1 MNPKVR
7 YTLIHGMIKAI
18 DHANAALFELHEFEE
33 FDKEKADYLVNHFGK
48 VCGFGEASAKL
59 FLSKRLQDNDS

>member
-1 MNPKVR
+1 MNPRVK

-33 FDKEKADYLVNHFGK
+33 FDKERADYLVNQFGK
-48 VCGFGEASAKL
+48 VSGFGQASAEL
-59 FLSKRLQDNDS
+59 FLSKGEHQ